1 MALFSSLDLQKRTG
15 EIQIAAA
22 REPVVIT
29 HHGKPRAVML
39 SVDEYIRLK
48 ERAGEPVPTEV
59 RAKRAVTVRLD
70 DDPLGY
76 DVSDLGAAARR
87 MAEDALSGRAAEAV
101 EAELARVRRRFGR
114 R

>member
-76 DVSDLGAAARR
+76 DVSTSARPPAAWPR
-87 MAEDALSGRAAEAV
+87 MRCRAGQQ
-101 EAELARVRRRFGR
+101 RQ
-114 R
+114 